1 MSDLLV
7 VSHTLS
13 INGVGSY
20 QNRDLN
26 AGDFLP
32 FGFSGAVFSRNGDN
46 IEATLTLPRND
57 LSNSWARDLIEN
69 CRVVTVSEVV
79 NGAKVFTYSGQ
90 ATSSSVDE
98 TVVGIKLSSVL
109 DAVGL
114 DVPWRYLTRDL
125 IGPLPTMSGVRTA

>member
-1 MSDLLV
+1 MSDLIT

-13 INGVGSY
+13 VSGVGSY
-20 QNRDLN
+20 QNKDIQ
-26 AGDFLP
+26 AGNFLP
-32 FGFSGAVFSRNGDN
+32 FGFSGAVFNRNGDN
-46 IEATLTLPRND
+46 VEATLTLPRND
-57 LSNSWARDLIEN
+57 LSNSWARDLVEY

-79 NGAKVFTYSGQ
+79 NGATVFTYNGQ
-90 ATSSSVDE
+90 ATSSTIDE

-114 DVPWRYLTRDL
+114 DVPWRYLTGDL